1 MKNKTSS
8 FWLVQNLKKHL
19 PILLVLLLAAALR
32 LYSLDKFPAGLNADE
47 AAIGYNAYSLLETGK
62 DEHGAAWPLVFR
74 SFDDYKPS
82 LYFYLVLPFVKA
94 FGLNVW
100 SVRLPSAIL
109 GIASVYLIY
118 LLTNQ
123 LFNQGK
129 GRTLTGG
136 VLNDGLATKGSGRSD
151 LIGLLAALILAI
163 SPWHL
168 HFSRGGWEANAA
180 CFLTI
185 WGVWAFIKALNK
197 PKYFYLSA
205 LSFVLSLYAYH
216 SMRVISPLLFLSLVV
231 VYWSKLK
238 PLVSLK
244 TINKHLA
251 LSVVLGIFLLI
262 PVTKQMFDS
271 QGTSRFAGVSVFSD
285 QGPLWEALERRRQS
299 PNSNSIQTRLIHNKY
314 LTYSRRF
321 LSNYLSHYSPRF
333 LFITGDEIARS
344 KVPGMGQSYLLLAP
358 FYLLGILSLLKVNT
372 KGKKVVLFWFLVAP
386 LAAALTF
393 QSPHAL
399 RAQNMVI
406 PLSIITSLG
415 IYQFFIYLKN
425 NKLVSLVSTTLFF
438 TLLTYSTTRYLHQ
451 YYVHYPQELGFA
463 WQYGFQEVA
472 NYVKENGNQYDSI
485 IISNRYDQ
493 PYIIM
498 AFFMQYPP
506 DKFQQEIELVPR
518 DKFGFSTVNAFGKFK
533 FKAINWELDSQEK
546 NALIITTE
554 EGVPEGTELIHQVL
568 FPSGEPA
575 FKFYKSTHI

>member
-1 MKNKTSS
+1 
-8 FWLVQNLKKHL
+8 
-19 PILLVLLLAAALR
+19 
-32 LYSLDKFPAGLNADE
+32 
-47 AAIGYNAYSLLETGK
+47 
-62 DEHGAAWPLVFR
+62 
-74 SFDDYKPS
+74 
-82 LYFYLVLPFVKA
+82 
-94 FGLNVW
+94 
-100 SVRLPSAIL
+100 
-109 GIASVYLIY
+109 
-118 LLTNQ
+118 
-123 LFNQGK
+123 
-129 GRTLTGG
+129 
-136 VLNDGLATKGSGRSD
+136 
-151 LIGLLAALILAI
+151 
-163 SPWHL
+163 
-168 HFSRGGWEANAA
+168 
-180 CFLTI
+180 
-185 WGVWAFIKALNK
+185 
-197 PKYFYLSA
+197 
-205 LSFVLSLYAYH
+205 
-216 SMRVISPLLFLSLVV
+216 
-231 VYWSKLK
+231 
-238 PLVSLK
+238 
-244 TINKHLA
+244 
-251 LSVVLGIFLLI
+251 
-262 PVTKQMFDS
+262 
-271 QGTSRFAGVSVFSD
+271 
-285 QGPLWEALERRRQS
+285 
-299 PNSNSIQTRLIHNKY
+299 
-314 LTYSRRF
+314 
-321 LSNYLSHYSPRF
+321 
-333 LFITGDEIARS
+333 
-344 KVPGMGQSYLLLAP
+344 MGQSYLLLAP

-518 DKFGFSTVNAFGKFK
+518 DKFGFSTVNAFGKLK